1 MVKYACLTHVDN
13 TFFTFPK
20 SFFTGF
26 LFTNYVSIF
35 IQYEIAECLEETVK
49 IHGEAGE
56 GLSFAA
62 GLIYQLSTLQAV
74 VRNIER

>member
-1 MVKYACLTHVDN
+1 MYTIHSSLSLSH
-13 TFFTFPK
+13 
-20 SFFTGF
+20 F
-26 LFTNYVSIF
+26 LQDFCSQISHSLNVFIF

-56 GLSFAA
+56 GLSFVA